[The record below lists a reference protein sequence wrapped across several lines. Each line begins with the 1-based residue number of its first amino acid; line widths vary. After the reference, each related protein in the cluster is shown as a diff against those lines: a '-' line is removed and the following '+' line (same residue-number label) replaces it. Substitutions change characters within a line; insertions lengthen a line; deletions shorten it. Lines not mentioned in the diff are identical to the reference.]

1 MSVKDKGLNYFKNK
15 HLLENRIKE
24 STNIRK
30 KYPDRIPVIVEKKEN
45 SKIIDID
52 KTKFL
57 VPYDLTLS
65 QFVYVIRKR
74 MKLPPE
80 IAIFVFINNTIPM
93 QSSLMSSLYDDM
105 KDQDGFLYLTYSGE
119 STFGL

>member
-1 MSVKDKGLNYFKNK
+1 MSLKGLNYFKNK

-45 SKIIDID
+45 SNILDLD

-57 VPYDLTLS
+57 VPYDLTLT
-65 QFVYVIRKR
+65 QFIYVLRKR
-74 MKLPPE
+74 MKLAPE
-80 IAIFVFINNTIPM
+80 FAIFVFVNNTIPM
-93 QSSLMSSLYDDM
+93 HSSLMSSLYEDM
-105 KDQDGFLYLTYSGE
+105 KDVDGFLYLTYAGE
-119 STFGL
+119 STFG